1 MSKKYVIRE
10 KDYEGRY
17 LTHYA
22 INCSTSLDKAAA
34 EIFYSKK
41 EAKRI
46 AEACLGDDYE
56 IEYVR

>member
-1 MSKKYVIRE
+1 MIRE
-10 KDYEGRY
+10 KYDEGRY
-17 LTHYA
+17 ITMYA

-56 IEYVR
+56 IEYLK